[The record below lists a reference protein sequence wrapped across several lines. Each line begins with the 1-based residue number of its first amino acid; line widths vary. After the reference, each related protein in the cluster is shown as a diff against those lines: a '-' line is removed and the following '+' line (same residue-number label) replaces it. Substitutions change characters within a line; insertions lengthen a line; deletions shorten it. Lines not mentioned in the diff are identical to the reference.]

1 MITKFTRKEFGLAMG
16 ARKNV
21 VSNWINRS
29 GKIIVGSDNKIDV
42 SDPLNKAWIE
52 QCEAEGRFDFDP
64 RRIFDLNENKELVV
78 KKTPPP
84 PKKKAVE
91 ETPEEPAPLTSEENK
106 KVSLIERKRKA
117 ELKKTEL
124 TNKNLAKQIDLN
136 DLKIQKQK
144 GALIP
149 FDAAK
154 GLLLFVVESFVSTYI
169 QGVESQL
176 NVLIQRFGGS
186 ATEHGELRSELIDVI
201 TDLKKEAITN
211 AEEGLD
217 NIADEYAEVR
227 GRGERK

>member
-1 MITKFTRKEFGLAMG
+1 MITRFTRKEFGLAMN

-29 GKIIVGSDNKIDV
+29 GKIIVGDDNKIDV
-42 SDPLNKAWIE
+42 SEPHNKAWIE
-52 QCEAEGRFDFDP
+52 QCEAEGRFTFDP

-78 KKTPPP
+78 KKTPPTS
-84 PKKKAVE
+84 KADTNKKAE
-91 ETPEEPAPLTSEENK
+91 KKEPEQKGLTTLQKANLE
-106 KVSLIERKRKA
+106 KVK
-117 ELKKTEL
+117 L
-124 TNKNLAKQIDLN
+124 TNKNLAKQIELN
-136 DLKIQKQK
+136 ELKIQKQK

-149 FDAAK
+149 FDAVK

-201 TDLKKEAITN
+201 NELKKEAISN
-211 AEEGLD
+211 SIDGLD
-217 NIADEYAEVR
+217 SIAEEYAEVR
-227 GRGERK
+227 GRGESK